1 MRSRSKDRLGDNL
14 SFRLSREQRDFLEM
28 IAEQNDV
35 AISEAARICINSEM
49 ARAGAMQCLNE

>member
-14 SFRLSREQRDFLEM
+14 SFRLSREQRDFLER
-28 IAEQNDV
+28 IAEQHNV

-49 ARAGAMQCLNE
+49 ARAGVSNA